1 MLWVWLA
8 ATRLSI
14 YMTSTRVPELL
25 MNWILITM
33 TFLGGASW
41 GPGISM
47 GAFQT
52 KALCEAGAQATM
64 EMFEEMSKTNLRGGR
79 SQRDILSTRCIPA
92 ANTTPPA
99 TMSQSH

>member
-1 MLWVWLA
+1 M
-8 ATRLSI
+8 I
-14 YMTSTRVPELL
+14 STRPPELL

-52 KALCEAGAQATM
+52 KALCEAGAQATL

-79 SQRDILSTRCIPA
+79 SQRDILSTRCLPA
-92 ANTTPPA
+92 ATDALHVNA
-99 TMSQSH
+99 AKKN